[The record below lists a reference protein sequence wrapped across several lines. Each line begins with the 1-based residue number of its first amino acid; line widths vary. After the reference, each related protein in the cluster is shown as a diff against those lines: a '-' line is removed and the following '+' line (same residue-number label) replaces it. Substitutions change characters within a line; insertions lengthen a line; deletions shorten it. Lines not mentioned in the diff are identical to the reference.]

1 MTKKNVFLLINNLN
15 CDFITFLKN
24 STQSKIRTMQCQ
36 KNDILQNYNILCICL
51 LDRCMCIKSTKSN
64 LTEKRTFWG
73 YVKNINF

>member
-24 STQSKIRTMQCQ
+24 STQSKIQTKQCQ
-36 KNDILQNYNILCICL
+36 KNDILQNYNILYICL